1 MSEFRTHEPD
11 AAQWQAE
18 LVKLQSELARERP
31 RAVAP
36 NSGPDPV
43 SRQRPR
49 RAGKLVLGLV
59 ALAVILVVLFG
70 PGILGSI
77 LDRWDYARSV
87 HRDRSS
93 AEHGVRPQLDRRA
106 LIVVRGAD
114 GNPVRALANADA
126 LSEFVRREL
135 GRAESARRDTHTR
148 VHAALNARAA
158 PVFTSMRERVADFAD
173 WYFAWPTSY
182 RLTGK
187 AMYSAA
193 ANAIKPSVMRLDDA
207 VAYDLERYVEKRYR
221 DIVMRPE
228 LSDPLLQWAYVHA
241 LETGHG
247 GFQLALDGFDNR
259 FQQFVAT
266 QTTYLDGMPSLE
278 NVSVVLDWDHQ
289 TKKLSLSGV
298 ERGTLEVARAVTLTA
313 GGALVGKRVGAAV
326 GAKLAQGIS
335 TRATAT
341 AARGVAVRLAGP
353 YVARGLGTV
362 AATAV
367 GASGGPMGAVVGGA
381 TGLGLDYAINE
392 GLEYAQRDSLEAGV
406 SEALELQQ
414 RQWQQTMLS
423 SLDEAVDVWFDD
435 LMELLAAHGSRSRD

>member
-1 MSEFRTHEPD
+1 MSEFRTHKPD
-11 AAQWQAE
+11 TAQWQAE

-31 RAVAP
+31 RALTP
-36 NSGPDPV
+36 PPDPI

-49 RAGKLVLGLV
+49 RAPKLLLALL
-59 ALAVILVVLFG
+59 ALAVILAVLFG

-87 HRDRSS
+87 HHDRSS
-93 AEHGVRPQLDRRA
+93 VEHGIRPQLDRRA
-106 LIVVRGAD
+106 LIVLRDAD

-126 LSEFVRREL
+126 LAEFVRREL
-135 GRAESARRDTHTR
+135 GRAKSARRDTHTR
-148 VHAALNARAA
+148 VRAALAARAA
-158 PVFTSMRERVADFAD
+158 PVFTSMRDRVPAFAD
-173 WYFAWPTSY
+173 WYYAWPTSY

-193 ANAIKPSVMRLDDA
+193 ANVIKPSVMRLDDA

-228 LSDPLLQWAYVHA
+228 VSDPLLQWAYVHA

-247 GFQLALDGFDNR
+247 GFQLALNSFDNR
-259 FQQFVAT
+259 FQHFVAT
-266 QTTYLDGMPSLE
+266 QTTYLDGMPNLDD
-278 NVSVVLDWDHQ
+278 VSMVLDWDHQ
-289 TKKLSLSGV
+289 TKKLSISGV

-313 GGALVGKRVGAAV
+313 GGALIGKRVGAAV

-335 TRATAT
+335 ARATAT

-362 AATAV
+362 AATTV

-392 GLEYAQRDSLEAGV
+392 GIEYAERDTLETGV
-406 SEALELQQ
+406 AEALELQQ

-435 LMELLAAHGSRSRD
+435 LAELLAAHGARSND

>member
-1 MSEFRTHEPD
+1 MSEFRNHEPD
-11 AAQWQAE
+11 SAQWQAE

-31 RAVAP
+31 RAETP
-36 NSGPDPV
+36 PTEPI
-43 SRQRPR
+43 SRRPSR
-49 RAGKLVLGLV
+49 RAPKLLLALV
-59 ALAVILVVLFG
+59 ALAVILAVLFG

-87 HRDRSS
+87 HHDRSS
-93 AEHGVRPQLDRRA
+93 AEHGIRPQLDRRA
-106 LIVVRGAD
+106 LLVLRDGD
-114 GNPVRALANADA
+114 GNPVRALANADE

-135 GRAESARRDTHTR
+135 ERAESARRDTHTR
-148 VHAALNARAA
+148 VRAALNARAA
-158 PVFTSMRERVADFAD
+158 PVFTSMRTRVPAFAD
-173 WYFAWPTSY
+173 WYYAWPTSY

-207 VAYDLERYVEKRYR
+207 VAHDLERYVEKRYR

-228 LSDPLLQWAYVHA
+228 VSDSLLQWAYVHA
-241 LETGHG
+241 LETGHS
-247 GFQLALDGFDNR
+247 GFQHALNGFDNR
-259 FQQFVAT
+259 FQHFVAT
-266 QTTYLDGMPSLE
+266 QTTYLDGTPNLAD
-278 NVSVVLDWDHQ
+278 VSMVLDWDHQ
-289 TKKLSLSGV
+289 TKKLSISGV
-298 ERGTLEVARAVTLTA
+298 ERGSLEVARAVTLAA

-335 TRATAT
+335 ARATTT

-367 GASGGPMGAVVGGA
+367 GASGGVMGAVVGGA
-381 TGLGLDYAINE
+381 TGLGIDYAINE
-392 GLEYAQRDSLEAGV
+392 GIEYAERDTLEAGV
-406 SEALELQQ
+406 TEALELQQ
-414 RQWQQTMLS
+414 RQWQKTMQS

-435 LMELLAAHGSRSRD
+435 LAELLAAHGSRSSD